1 MLIKKAGAQMKLL
14 ESVIL
19 DLLETENPENVEQ
32 LVHLVQN
39 QVDASLDEIK
49 TEIKKLHKKGLVSLE
64 EPTRKKLNFMQFLS
78 GKNNYWF
85 WIILA
90 VSILSFV
97 SIVFIPENQIPA
109 SYIRYVFAFVLVAFL
124 PGYCLTKTLFPK
136 QTTLDQIERITF
148 SIGLSFALTTLM
160 GLFLSF
166 SSLGLTL
173 ATTLPALTFT
183 VVVLAVLA
191 LLRTYKT
198 L

>member
-1 MLIKKAGAQMKLL
+1 MTLL

-19 DLLETENPENVEQ
+19 DLLETEQPENVEQ

-49 TEIKKLHKKGLVSLE
+49 AEIKKLYKKGLVSLD
-64 EPTRKKLNFMQFLS
+64 EPTRSKLSFVQFVS
-78 GKNNYWF
+78 AKETYWF
-85 WIILA
+85 WISLTI
-90 VSILSFV
+90 SILSIV
-97 SIVFIPENQIPA
+97 SIVFIPENQPPL
-109 SYIRYVFAFVLVAFL
+109 SYIRYVLAFVLVAFL

-173 ATTLPALTFT
+173 STTLPALTSI

-191 LLRTYKT
+191 LMRSYKVQ
-198 L
+198 

>member
-1 MLIKKAGAQMKLL
+1 MKLL

-49 TEIKKLHKKGLVSLE
+49 TEIKKLHKKGLISLE
-64 EPTRKKLNFMQFLS
+64 APTRKKLNFVEFLS
-78 GKNNYWF
+78 EKQNQWF
-85 WIILA
+85 WVILA
-90 VSILSFV
+90 VSLLAFA
-97 SIVFIPENQIPA
+97 SIVFIPESMGVI
-109 SYIRYVFAFVLVAFL
+109 SYIRYLFAFVLVAFL

-136 QTTLDQIERITF
+136 QSTLDQIERITF

-173 ATTLPALTFT
+173 TTTLPTLTVI
-183 VVVLAVLA
+183 VVVLALLA
-191 LLRTYKT
+191 ILRTYKT
-198 L
+198 Q

>member
-1 MLIKKAGAQMKLL
+1 MTLL

-19 DLLETENPENVEQ
+19 DVLETEQPENVEQ

-39 QVDASLDEIK
+39 QVDANLDEIK
-49 TEIKKLHKKGLVSLE
+49 AEIKKLHKKGLVSLE
-64 EPTRKKLNFMQFLS
+64 EPTHVKLNFRQFFS
-78 GKNNYWF
+78 GKENYWF
-85 WIILA
+85 WIIVA
-90 VSILSFV
+90 VSLLSFV
-97 SIVFIPENQIPA
+97 SIIYIPENQFPL
-109 SYIRYVFAFVLVAFL
+109 SYIRYVLAFILVAFL

-173 ATTLPALTFT
+173 STTLPTLTFI

-191 LLRTYKT
+191 LLRGYK
-198 L
+198 LQ